1 MPQMKQ
7 KQQQQQHQY
16 RATSSSSHRSY
27 SSSSSSMMDKRSLCL
42 LLICVN
48 LCLVIW
54 LVSVQQPQMLE
65 SEAPASAA
73 ALTGGERELDG
84 SSGGAATEESSPQ
97 PPRSANGGRI
107 GRGSRSWSSSSSSSW
122 SSKPNQIHDPSR
134 IPSFNDS
141 LELSPPTAQTAA
153 PRTSAPQIST
163 QLMDLPNFSYLMN
176 QPPCDDHVQALILV
190 HTSPFNHQKRA
201 LIRQTWAERK
211 YIERT
216 PLRVIF
222 LLADVWH
229 ERPSWQYFLDQE
241 NAKNG
246 DMVQGNFK
254 DDYRNMTYK
263 HVMALKWFNENCPQA
278 QLLVKV
284 DDDVYMNT
292 PQLVK
297 YLKDPTLPEHAML
310 LEPDLL
316 LCRPVN
322 APRVKRSYRS
332 KWRVTYKEYPHRYYP
347 DYCPGFAIVYAPA
360 VARRLFKAAQKANY
374 FWVDDALI
382 TGVLAQETH
391 TKITSLQ
398 HVIGKG
404 DTMKLI
410 AGQIGFDHKEFL
422 FAFHGIQPHMCNSL
436 WDLTVESNYT
446 LEATSAS
453 ASSPASTSS
462 APANSSAAL
471 GTGFS

>member
-1 MPQMKQ
+1 MPQQ
-7 KQQQQQHQY
+7 KQQQQHQY
-16 RATSSSSHRSY
+16 RNSNRSY
-27 SSSSSSMMDKRSLCL
+27 RSSSSSSSSNSNSMMDKRSLCL
-42 LLICVN
+42 LVICVN

-54 LVSVQQPQMLE
+54 LVSVQQPLMLE
-65 SEAPASAA
+65 TEAPASAVA
-73 ALTGGERELDG
+73 FSGGEKDMDG
-84 SSGGAATEESSPQ
+84 SSGTEESSP
-97 PPRSANGGRI
+97 PPRSANGRVGRE
-107 GRGSRSWSSSSSSSW
+107 SRSW

-134 IPSFNDS
+134 IPSNNDS
-141 LELSPPTAQTAA
+141 LDLNLTVQPVA
-153 PRTSAPQIST
+153 PRTTVTQQST
-163 QLMDLPNFSYLMN
+163 NLMDLPNFSYLMN
-176 QPPCDDHVQALILV
+176 QPPCDAHVQALILV
-190 HTSPFNHQKRA
+190 HTAPFNHQKRS

-222 LLADVWH
+222 LLADVWY
-229 ERPSWQYFLDQE
+229 ERPSWQHFLEKE

-297 YLKDPTLPEHAML
+297 YLKDPTRPEHAML
-310 LEPDLL
+310 LETDLL

-347 DYCPGFAIVYAPA
+347 DYCPGFAIVYAPE

-382 TGVLAQETH
+382 TGVLATETH

-398 HVIGKG
+398 HVIGKT
-404 DTMKLI
+404 DTMQLI

-422 FAFHGIQPHMCNSL
+422 FAFHGIQPHMCHSL

-446 LEATSAS
+446 LEAS
-453 ASSPASTSS
+453 ASSPASSS
-462 APANSSAAL
+462 SSPALSASTSAAMS
-471 GTGFS
+471 TGLS

>member
-1 MPQMKQ
+1 
-7 KQQQQQHQY
+7 
-16 RATSSSSHRSY
+16 
-27 SSSSSSMMDKRSLCL
+27 MMDKRSLCML
-42 LLICVN
+42 VICVN

-65 SEAPASAA
+65 TEAPASAA
-73 ALTGGERELDG
+73 ALTAEKDVDV
-84 SSGGAATEESSPQ
+84 SSETEES
-97 PPRSANGGRI
+97 PPTPPPPCGKERI
-107 GRGSRSWSSSSSSSW
+107 GRESRSWSRSW
-122 SSKPNQIHDPSR
+122 RSKPNQIHDTPSR
-134 IPSFNDS
+134 IPSYNDS
-141 LELSPPTAQTAA
+141 LDLSLTSQAAA
-153 PRTSAPQIST
+153 PRTPAPQVFT
-163 QLMDLPNFSYLMN
+163 NLMDLHNFAYLMN
-176 QPPCDDHVQALILV
+176 QPPCDARVQALILV
-190 HTSPFNHQKRA
+190 HTSPYNHQKRA
-201 LIRQTWAERK
+201 LIRQTWADKK

-229 ERPSWQYFLDQE
+229 ERPSWQHFLDQE

-297 YLKDPTLPEHAML
+297 YLKDPTRAEHDL
-310 LEPDLL
+310 LLDPNLL
-316 LCRPVN
+316 LCRPVK

-332 KWRVTYKEYPHRYYP
+332 KWRVTYKEYPYRYYP
-347 DYCPGFAIVYAPA
+347 DYCPGFAIVYAPD
-360 VARRLFKAAQKANY
+360 VARRLFKAAQKAKY

-382 TGVLAQETH
+382 TGVLAKETH

-398 HVIGKG
+398 HVIGKT
-404 DTMKLI
+404 DTMQLI
-410 AGQIGFDHKEFL
+410 AGQIGFDYKEFL

-436 WDLTVESNYT
+436 WDLTVETNYT
-446 LEATSAS
+446 LETSPSSSSAAS
-453 ASSPASTSS
+453 SSPALSANTSAMSTGLS
-462 APANSSAAL
+462 
-471 GTGFS
+471 